1 MVSYTSPLEAG
12 SKGNKMRVFITICT
26 SDSYVPGVLAL
37 NRSLKAVE
45 SRYPLYLLTTSQ
57 LSDTS
62 LTQIKGEGIEVLFDA
77 PITPGAYV
85 RHQNEING
93 SPNWNNTFFK
103 LRIFGLTQFDKLIYL
118 DSDMIVAAN
127 IDYLFDKPHM
137 SAVAA
142 GRGFNPTWRQLNSG
156 LMVIEPDR
164 QMMDDL
170 LKLVTD
176 EPDPG
181 MLNGQGI
188 GDQDIINWYYR
199 TWPENEWLHLPE
211 TYNQFVTLIPEYL
224 RSGLLDSFADIKVIH
239 FVGKVK
245 PWAYKSREY
254 LHALARAVRYRSLKE
269 FRAISLFKELLG

>member
-1 MVSYTSPLEAG
+1 
-12 SKGNKMRVFITICT
+12 MRVFITICT

-62 LTQIKGEGIEVLFDA
+62 LTQIKGEGIEVLFDR

-181 MLNGQGI
+181 MLNGRASVTKTSSTGI
-188 GDQDIINWYYR
+188 TAHGLR
-199 TWPENEWLHLPE
+199 TSGCIFPRLITSSSPLSPSI
-211 TYNQFVTLIPEYL
+211 FAAVCLIPL
-224 RSGLLDSFADIKVIH
+224 QISRSSISLAKSSLGPI
-239 FVGKVK
+239 
-245 PWAYKSREY
+245 SRENTCMRWLEQY
-254 LHALARAVRYRSLKE
+254 GTAVSRSSE
-269 FRAISLFKELLG
+269 LFHCSRSCWDE

>member
-1 MVSYTSPLEAG
+1 
-12 SKGNKMRVFITICT
+12 MRVFITICT

-170 LKLVTD
+170 LGAGTVRLSAWEMEEFD
-176 EPDPG
+176 
-181 MLNGQGI
+181 
-188 GDQDIINWYYR
+188 
-199 TWPENEWLHLPE
+199 
-211 TYNQFVTLIPEYL
+211 
-224 RSGLLDSFADIKVIH
+224 
-239 FVGKVK
+239 
-245 PWAYKSREY
+245 REY
-254 LHALARAVRYRSLKE
+254 TKIDLMGHRADPFTESQIDK
-269 FRAISLFKELLG
+269 

>member
-1 MVSYTSPLEAG
+1 
-12 SKGNKMRVFITICT
+12 MRVFITICT

-156 LMVIEPDR
+156 LKVIEPDR